1 LLRITINNY
10 MFIYKI
16 SNNTNGKI
24 YIGITTKTVLN
35 RFQRH
40 CVIARTSNKHNKK
53 YLHYAMMKYGWIN
66 FSVGTIEECN
76 SIEELKERESFW
88 IKELDSNNPKI
99 GYNLT
104 KGGDGLAGYKVSR
117 DIMQKVWDSN
127 KGRNQS
133 IEEKQR
139 RSATML
145 GLVVKDT
152 SINNL
157 RAHSISVSIP
167 IIKFDLNM
175 NILKE
180 YSSIYSARKDIDY
193 NQRIRKDLVYDNK
206 LFSIS
211 NDSIWRLKLINK

>member
-1 LLRITINNY
+1 

-104 KGGDGLAGYKVSR
+104 KGGTKATA
-117 DIMQKVWDSN
+117 II
-127 KGRNQS
+127 GR
-133 IEEKQR
+133 K
-139 RSATML
+139 T
-145 GLVVKDT
+145 
-152 SINNL
+152 
-157 RAHSISVSIP
+157 
-167 IIKFDLNM
+167 
-175 NILKE
+175 
-180 YSSIYSARKDIDY
+180 
-193 NQRIRKDLVYDNK
+193 NQRHAAFDFI
-206 LFSIS
+206 FSS
-211 NDSIWRLKLINK
+211 RSKKFSSLPTCKP